1 MQIMKRILF
10 SLVLLLSA
18 SALVA
23 CQAQSAL
30 AAQDVVAPTIDNITT
45 STKVMA
51 KSDCSITSVTVTSNI
66 TDESGIKQVEL
77 WQRVGADQPY
87 TPVTMSLTDGKY
99 SVNVKALDVPGGEY
113 GNWEFYITAEDN
125 AGNKSQS
132 PLDTTVQL
140 LPCVGS

>member
-1 MQIMKRILF
+1 MQIIKRIIF
-10 SLVLLLSA
+10 SLVILISA
-18 SALVA
+18 ASMVG

-30 AAQDVVAPTIDNITT
+30 AAQDVVGPTINSIET

-51 KSDCSITSVTVTSNI
+51 KSDCNTTSVTVTSNI
-66 TDESGIKQVEL
+66 TDELGIKHAVL
-77 WQRVGADQPY
+77 WQRVGEDQPY
-87 TPVTMSLTDGKY
+87 TPVTMSLTDGQY

-140 LPCVGS
+140 LPCVGL

>member
-1 MQIMKRILF
+1 M
-10 SLVLLLSA
+10 LLLSA
-18 SALVA
+18 AALIA
-23 CQAQSAL
+23 CQPQSAL
-30 AAQDVVAPTIDNITT
+30 AAQDVVGPTIGNIET
-45 STKVMA
+45 STKFMA
-51 KSDCSITSVTVTSNI
+51 KSDCNTTSVTVTSNI
-66 TDESGIKQVEL
+66 TDESGIKQADL

-87 TPVTMSLTDGKY
+87 TPVTMSLTDGTY